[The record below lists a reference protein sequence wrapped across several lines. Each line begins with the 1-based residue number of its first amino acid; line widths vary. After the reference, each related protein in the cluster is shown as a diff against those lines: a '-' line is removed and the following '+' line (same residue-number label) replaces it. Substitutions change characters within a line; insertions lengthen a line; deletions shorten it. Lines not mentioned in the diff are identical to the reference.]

1 MGRYGCNDIIQL
13 VIINQTM
20 RLFIFRQYPEY
31 SYLNGATI
39 SPWNRLYLPSNGPRF
54 ESRGCHRCFF
64 DFKLSK
70 FKLCLILHCEKDSI
84 NLIILYLSR

>member
-39 SPWNRLYLPSNGPRF
+39 APWNRLYLPSNGPS
-54 ESRGCHRCFF
+54 ESGSAYLEVNTINSVKYPTYLTCLDVSLSLYPVKFRC
-64 DFKLSK
+64 
-70 FKLCLILHCEKDSI
+70 CE
-84 NLIILYLSR
+84 